1 MIVLLF
7 LFADD
12 LDYVQS
18 SGVPLKSET
27 HGGEDVAVYAN
38 GPMAHLIHGVQEQH
52 YVAHVMA
59 YASCVGP
66 NKDHCRQTN
75 RAIFP
80 AASYSAFIYL
90 SFVSIC
96 YQLYL

>member
-1 MIVLLF
+1 MIIS
-7 LFADD
+7 DD
-12 LDYVQS
+12 NDYVRN

-59 YASCVGP
+59 YAACIGP
-66 NKDHCRQTN
+66 NKDHCRGTN
-75 RAIFP
+75 TASSLQSQVISLSVLIFFSKI
-80 AASYSAFIYL
+80 AV
-90 SFVSIC
+90 SFVE
-96 YQLYL
+96 